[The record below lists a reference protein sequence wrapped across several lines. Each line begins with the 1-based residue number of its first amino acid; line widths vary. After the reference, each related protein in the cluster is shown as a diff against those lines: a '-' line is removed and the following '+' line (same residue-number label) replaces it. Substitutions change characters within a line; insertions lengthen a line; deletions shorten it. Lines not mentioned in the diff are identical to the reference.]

1 MNRRKVNR
9 RIENIIKELKH
20 RYDSVGKPNHGMIK
34 VVNRGNYG
42 FFNIGETRD
51 LFASAVQK
59 GLQSPASVSIHDT
72 VGYEITQFADEYQVA
87 ALEK

>member
-20 RYDSVGKPNHGMIK
+20 HYDSVGKPNHGMIK

-42 FFNIGETRD
+42 FFNIGESRD
-51 LFASAVQK
+51 
-59 GLQSPASVSIHDT
+59 
-72 VGYEITQFADEYQVA
+72 
-87 ALEK
+87 